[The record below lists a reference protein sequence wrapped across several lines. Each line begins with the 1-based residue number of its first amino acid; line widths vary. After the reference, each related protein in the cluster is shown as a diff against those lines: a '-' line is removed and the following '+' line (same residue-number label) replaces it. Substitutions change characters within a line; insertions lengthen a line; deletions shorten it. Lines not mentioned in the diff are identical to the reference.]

1 MKSLRDQSGF
11 GWDETNQT
19 VTADESVW
27 EQYCSAHPDAAQFK
41 NKGLPSYSNLEIIFE
56 GRIATGTMAS
66 SSSMG
71 ATLNM
76 SSPVEDDAVQNSS
89 STNTSSSSYDSN
101 ASSSSSFNTNKSGSS
116 KSAEPG
122 RANKKTKTDETVI
135 NLLNDIKT
143 NQVNANAIR
152 RALEKFNE
160 FNINTIDNF
169 TISERLTIKQGLSRQ
184 GTAEIYLSCTD
195 DECAEF
201 LASLLLLN

>member
-1 MKSLRDQSGF
+1 
-11 GWDETNQT
+11 
-19 VTADESVW
+19 
-27 EQYCSAHPDAAQFK
+27 
-41 NKGLPSYSNLEIIFE
+41 
-56 GRIATGTMAS
+56 MAS

-76 SSPVEDDAVQNSS
+76 SSPVEDDDAQNSS

-101 ASSSSSFNTNKSGSS
+101 ESSSSSFNTNKSGSS

-152 RALEKFNE
+152 RALENFN
-160 FNINTIDNF
+160 
-169 TISERLTIKQGLSRQ
+169 
-184 GTAEIYLSCTD
+184 
-195 DECAEF
+195 
-201 LASLLLLN
+201 